1 MQCNCKNLRFVSL
14 AQIYIIKQFR
24 RPSYWPY
31 VRHIRTLKIMNNEK
45 VLDRSFIK
53 VASCTVQ
60 NNTVKK
66 SVQKHPYMYLYIYAC
81 ADNGCILKQ

>member
-1 MQCNCKNLRFVSL
+1 
-14 AQIYIIKQFR
+14 
-24 RPSYWPY
+24 
-31 VRHIRTLKIMNNEK
+31 MNNEK